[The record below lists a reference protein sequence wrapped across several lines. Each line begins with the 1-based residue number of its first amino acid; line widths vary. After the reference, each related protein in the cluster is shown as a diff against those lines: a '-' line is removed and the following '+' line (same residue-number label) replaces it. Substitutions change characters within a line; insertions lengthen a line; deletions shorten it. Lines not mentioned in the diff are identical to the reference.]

1 MFQEWDIHFAVK
13 DLTGDD
19 SDTKK
24 RNMFLDNQD
33 PESFAVAEKVCP
45 EGVMKVKYT
54 ELTKRLSEY
63 YQGQEP
69 KKIVYK
75 HEFNTRVQRQDEAAA
90 VYIAEL
96 TSLATKSGYKDKDEV
111 LVARLISGLRDNK
124 LREKLLAEDD
134 KTLTLQFV
142 KNKIMAHEAAEKSAQ
157 SLESRAAVDVHRIGP
172 PRRQFNVKKP
182 DSRGS
187 QQQGQ
192 LAGKSW
198 QCYACGQSGHFKK
211 DCKFKNSKCLKCKK
225 EGHIAKVCNLN
236 GHRAYQMDGQD
247 LDEEEEEGGPEE
259 KEQYLAVTNYL
270 LQVESSSPAIS
281 ATEKVMLDVP
291 VQGKLLTM
299 EVDTGATFSLIGH
312 STYCEF
318 FRQTLLLPSRVRM
331 KAWGQDGEIAALGRV
346 QVQLQPKGKQE
357 VLLDLLVMDRDGP
370 SLLGRNWFE
379 PLGIKVGLPKLSG
392 GKLEEKINVQQEL
405 PSVYKMNSVPPEFQ
419 DLREVFEPSLGK
431 FKGGKISI
439 PLKPGAKPV
448 QLPARQVPFGLLEKA
463 DKVLEELEKKKVIEK
478 VLFSE
483 WATPVVY
490 VEKGNGVRLCADYSA
505 TVNPACAS
513 AEFPVPSIEKLLSS
527 VKKGC
532 FFTKIDLADAYLQ
545 FEVDEESSMLLV
557 ITTHRGRFRFLRLPP
572 GLSIC
577 PPVFQEKVYKVLVGL
592 KGVFI
597 YYDDLLLFAE
607 TKKELTLL
615 SRAVLQRLL
624 ENGLRVKIS
633 KCEFLVPELTYLGY
647 KFTQDGVLPTDE
659 KLKALAE
666 MPSPKNVEELRAWL
680 GLLKKG
686 VAYEWTQE
694 CEKAVR
700 EVNKSLQETVAL
712 SYYDAKKPIRLAC
725 DASRRG
731 LGAVLSHLD
740 DKGNEIELEA
750 LAIVWGVKK
759 FKQFLWGRPFELLT
773 DHKPLLGVFGK
784 GKPMAEALPSKLK
797 RYCLVLRDYDFELK
811 HCPGKLN
818 ANADCLSRLPL
829 PALAAEEE
837 EEEETKI
844 AFLQV
849 LESGSTEQLPTLQEL
864 QAASQQDES
873 LQTVIRKLRQGTSP
887 TALPIE
893 FQEFQKRWLDL
904 KVTNGV
910 LTFLGRAVVPPNLR
924 TRILNLLHLN
934 HFGIVRMKTLARSY
948 FWWPHIDEE
957 IERLCKSC
965 LPCSLVNPANS
976 KAPVIPWSLPH
987 RPWGRVHFDF
997 LEVRRGQAF
1006 IVAADALSNWIDAE
1020 RVNNMDAATVIKFA
1034 RKLFR
1039 MQGVCDVAVCDNGPG
1054 FRAEEFKK
1062 FCEDNGVELI
1072 YSPPYSPQTNGQAE
1086 KAVQTVKRFLK
1097 KVPEKDWDN
1106 KLDSFLLGHNSTPSE
1121 RTGIAPAE
1129 FNLGRKPL
1137 TLLDKLRPEAAAL
1150 KGRADRDRK
1159 VVEALRQKPIQPL
1172 SENQPVVVRS
1182 YRNPKQ
1188 RWEPAVVLK
1197 DLGPRRVMVET
1208 DAGTTERHKDQVKK
1222 ILQPPSSPVSQPQP
1236 SPRRVGPQEPATAF
1250 EPQPIDQDP
1259 DGLPPEPPEA
1269 TPIEVPEKAAPE
1281 AKPPETQK
1289 PVTPSRPQR
1298 DRKLP
1303 EYLKDFVL
1311 SKKK

>member
-1 MFQEWDIHFAVK
+1 
-13 DLTGDD
+13 
-19 SDTKK
+19 
-24 RNMFLDNQD
+24 
-33 PESFAVAEKVCP
+33 
-45 EGVMKVKYT
+45 
-54 ELTKRLSEY
+54 
-63 YQGQEP
+63 
-69 KKIVYK
+69 
-75 HEFNTRVQRQDEAAA
+75 
-90 VYIAEL
+90 
-96 TSLATKSGYKDKDEV
+96 
-111 LVARLISGLRDNK
+111 
-124 LREKLLAEDD
+124 
-134 KTLTLQFV
+134 
-142 KNKIMAHEAAEKSAQ
+142 
-157 SLESRAAVDVHRIGP
+157 
-172 PRRQFNVKKP
+172 
-182 DSRGS
+182 
-187 QQQGQ
+187 
-192 LAGKSW
+192 
-198 QCYACGQSGHFKK
+198 
-211 DCKFKNSKCLKCKK
+211 
-225 EGHIAKVCNLN
+225 
-236 GHRAYQMDGQD
+236 
-247 LDEEEEEGGPEE
+247 
-259 KEQYLAVTNYL
+259 
-270 LQVESSSPAIS
+270 
-281 ATEKVMLDVP
+281 
-291 VQGKLLTM
+291 
-299 EVDTGATFSLIGH
+299 
-312 STYCEF
+312 
-318 FRQTLLLPSRVRM
+318 
-331 KAWGQDGEIAALGRV
+331 
-346 QVQLQPKGKQE
+346 
-357 VLLDLLVMDRDGP
+357 MDRDGP

-405 PSVYKMNSVPPEFQ
+405 PSVYKMISVPPEFQ
-419 DLREVFEPSLGK
+419 DLREVFEPALGK

-873 LQTVIRKLRQGTSP
+873 LQTVIRKLRQG
-887 TALPIE
+887 
-893 FQEFQKRWLDL
+893 
-904 KVTNGV
+904 
-910 LTFLGRAVVPPNLR
+910 RAVVPPNLR

-965 LPCSLVNPANS
+965 LPCSLVNPASS

-1020 RVNNMDAATVIKFA
+1020 RVNNMDAATVIKFV
-1034 RKLFR
+1034 RKFFR
-1039 MQGVCDVAVCDNGPG
+1039 IQGVCDVAVCDNGPG
-1054 FRAEEFKK
+1054 FRAEEFKR

-1097 KVPEKDWDN
+1097 K
-1106 KLDSFLLGHNSTPSE
+1106 
-1121 RTGIAPAE
+1121 
-1129 FNLGRKPL
+1129 
-1137 TLLDKLRPEAAAL
+1137 
-1150 KGRADRDRK
+1150 
-1159 VVEALRQKPIQPL
+1159 
-1172 SENQPVVVRS
+1172 
-1182 YRNPKQ
+1182 
-1188 RWEPAVVLK
+1188 
-1197 DLGPRRVMVET
+1197 
-1208 DAGTTERHKDQVKK
+1208 
-1222 ILQPPSSPVSQPQP
+1222 SS
-1236 SPRRVGPQEPATAF
+1236 
-1250 EPQPIDQDP
+1250 
-1259 DGLPPEPPEA
+1259 
-1269 TPIEVPEKAAPE
+1269 
-1281 AKPPETQK
+1281 
-1289 PVTPSRPQR
+1289 
-1298 DRKLP
+1298 
-1303 EYLKDFVL
+1303 
-1311 SKKK
+1311 